1 MAMTARALMGVSR
14 YSRYLSYRNLLV
26 AVHSGVAA
34 TLLFVVFLQIPAEA
48 VPPAWLHVSLAGRT
62 VHNSHYL
69 AASFLYQLQTLL
81 GTDPSSPKV
90 MQGKIVRRQ
99 GKELYIDLEQVPS
112 EKAGVLRQ
120 IAAQKQPADEIG
132 LDEMGAFMA
141 KHYYELTRPYATLQA
156 LLRDYPY
163 RDNPNWLTVPVD
175 SETFHRRRILR
186 VDKDKIA
193 AALISYFDQNDRLIY
208 PQGTVIA
215 AESFDKKGVFVE
227 TEVLRKRG
235 DGFWD
240 FSVYNRNGAL
250 IPASIAFNEE
260 GEIAPEQTGF
270 KIPQDCASCHRIDRL
285 DLSGDPEAPARVPIR
300 AFFHRLPARVP
311 QIHLGPEY
319 YDHMAFTEL
328 TESNAKQKDSVFGVY
343 GSLLL
348 SELASRKRLSTLT
361 EADKKRYE
369 LLRPYYPELLTPLSR
384 VDSLT
389 NSIGMRLVRIPTP
402 VQRVTIGSLASDPD
416 HQPDEQSHPLRLRQ
430 GFFMAMYKL
439 TNAEFRRFRPNYH
452 VPSYHGLDLDGD
464 NQPVVNVS
472 YDDAQAFVD
481 WLNRLPAERSAGRTY
496 RLPTEE
502 EWEYAAQSGDGR
514 RFPWGDQWP
523 PPPDSGNF
531 ADEANGKYFNDNGKR
546 PDWEYLHGYR
556 DPYLGTSPVG
566 KFFPNSYFLYDMAGN
581 AYEWTSSIYA
591 PYPGAPASG
600 LKHRGSQWRV
610 LKGSS
615 WADELPKVLRC
626 AFRNPFAP
634 ETRLPFIGFRV
645 VADIPSLGL

>member
-1 MAMTARALMGVSR
+1 MAMTAWALMGVSL
-14 YSRYLSYRNLLV
+14 YSGYLSYRNLLV
-26 AVHSGVAA
+26 VVHSRIAA
-34 TLLFVVFLQIPAEA
+34 TLLFAVFLEAPAEA
-48 VPPAWLHVSLAGRT
+48 VPPAWLHIALAGRT
-62 VHNSHYL
+62 VHNSHYM

-81 GTDPSSPKV
+81 GTEPSSPKV

-112 EKAGVLRQ
+112 ERAGVLRQ

-132 LDEMGAFMA
+132 LDEMSAFMG

-193 AALISYFDQNDRLIY
+193 AALISYFDNNDRLIY

-215 AESFDKKGVFVE
+215 AESFDKKGEFVE
-227 TEVLRKRG
+227 AEILRKRG
-235 DGFWD
+235 DSFWD
-240 FSVYNRNGAL
+240 FSAYNHTGAL
-250 IPASIAFNEE
+250 IPSSVAFNEE
-260 GEIAPEQTGF
+260 GEIAPEQAGF
-270 KIPQDCASCHRIDRL
+270 KIPQDCATCHRIDRL

-361 EADKKRYE
+361 DRDKKRYG
-369 LLRPYYPELLTPLSR
+369 LLRPYYPELLTPLDR

-402 VQRVTIGSLASDPD
+402 VGRVTIGSLASDRD
-416 HQPDEQSHPLRLRQ
+416 HQPDEQSHPLQLRQ
-430 GFFMAMYKL
+430 GFFMAMYKQ
-439 TNAEFRRFRPNYH
+439 TNAEFRRFRPNHH
-452 VPSYHGLDLDGD
+452 VPLYHGLDLDGD

-481 WLNRLPAERSAGRTY
+481 WLNHLPAERSAGRTY

-502 EWEYAAQSGDGR
+502 EWEYAAQGGDGR

-531 ADEANGKYFNDNGKR
+531 ADEANGELFK
-546 PDWEYLHGYR
+546 WEYLHGYR
-556 DPYLGTSPVG
+556 DPYLGTSPVD
-566 KFFPNSYFLYDMAGN
+566 KFFPNPYFLYDMAGN
-581 AYEWTSSIYA
+581 AYEWTSSIYE
-591 PYPGAPASG
+591 PYPGASASG
-600 LKHRGSQWRV
+600 LKQHGSQWRV

-634 ETRLPFIGFRV
+634 ETRLPFMGFRV
-645 VADIPSLGL
+645 VADIPSLWQ